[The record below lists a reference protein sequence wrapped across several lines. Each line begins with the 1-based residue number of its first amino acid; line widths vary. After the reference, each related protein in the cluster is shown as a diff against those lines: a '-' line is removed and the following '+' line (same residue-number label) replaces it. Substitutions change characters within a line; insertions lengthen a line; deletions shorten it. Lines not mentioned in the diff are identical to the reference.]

1 MKAIVYTTN
10 AGSSERYAKMLSDRA
25 EIPAMTLAEAKKRL
39 AKGDEVICIGWVM
52 ANSVKGYRDA
62 AKRFTVRAVCAVGMC
77 PAGTMDAAIRQANG
91 IPENI
96 PLFTLEGNLRP
107 GELHGLYKILI
118 GMMLHGLEGN
128 RKRSADEEK
137 LLGLMTGGEDR
148 VRSGMLDG
156 VIEWF
161 ENNK

>member
-25 EIPAMTLAEAKKRL
+25 EIPAMTFAEAKKRL
-39 AKGDEVICIGWVM
+39 AKADEVICIGWVM

-91 IPENI
+91 IPENT

-128 RKRSADEEK
+128 KKRSAEEDK
-137 LLGLMTGGEDR
+137 MLAIMTGEEDR
-148 VRSGMLDG
+148 VRPAMLDG
-156 VIEWF
+156 ITEWY
-161 ENNK
+161 ESNK

>member
-62 AKRFTVRAVCAVGMC
+62 AKRFGAVSCG
-77 PAGTMDAAIRQANG
+77 
-91 IPENI
+91 
-96 PLFTLEGNLRP
+96 
-107 GELHGLYKILI
+107 
-118 GMMLHGLEGN
+118 
-128 RKRSADEEK
+128 
-137 LLGLMTGGEDR
+137 
-148 VRSGMLDG
+148 
-156 VIEWF
+156 
-161 ENNK
+161 